1 MLSLPL
7 LVCVC
12 MCMCLMRGG
21 RCGDR
26 VLSIV
31 AISVMVTDQSEGLLT
46 FSLMQGLGEF
56 CVAVKEDVK
65 TLV

>member
-1 MLSLPL
+1 
-7 LVCVC
+7 
-12 MCMCLMRGG
+12 MCLMRGD

-26 VLSIV
+26 VLSIM

-46 FSLMQGLGEF
+46 FSLMGRFGEF

-65 TLV
+65 PLF